1 MGTDTL
7 LLYGSIYGWM
17 LFTGIGLPPIPEE
30 AGILYAAGL
39 STHEHE
45 TGVWWPFAWL
55 LTSLGILSADLV
67 LYGVGRKWG
76 LKLFELKWVQRFLKK
91 ERRQRLESRF
101 HQHGFKL
108 LVLARFLPPLRTGV
122 FLIAGASKY
131 SIWKFVLADVI
142 YGIVGVGLFFLF
154 GSFMIGLL
162 DKIHHYLNYKNPWIY
177 IVGFTITLAALWR
190 YFKYQSARERAAA
203 PQAPVSAAI
212 QGVEGVMPDGEATTK
227 PEAAPAAM
235 AEAAKMFKE

>member
-1 MGTDTL
+1 MDTDTL
-7 LLYGSIYGWM
+7 LLYGSIYVWM
-17 LFTGIGLPPIPEE
+17 LFTGIGLPPVPEE

-39 STHEHE
+39 SSHTD
-45 TGVWWPFAWL
+45 VWWPVAWL

-101 HQHGFKL
+101 HEHGFKL

-131 SIWKFVLADVI
+131 PLWKFVLADVI
-142 YGIVGVGLFFLF
+142 YGVVGVGLFFLF
-154 GSFMIGLL
+154 GSFMIGML
-162 DKIHHYLNYKNPWIY
+162 DTIHKYLNFKNPWIY
-177 IVGFTITLAALWR
+177 IVGIPIILAVLWR
-190 YFKYQSARERAAA
+190 YFKYQSVRERAVA

-212 QGVEGVMPDGEATTK
+212 QGVEGTAAPGESTVK